1 MPPRPHIGDRELL
14 LIGKILSA
22 FSDDDLLEA
31 GLSPSE
37 RARADWMHDEINN
50 LMLARFGLDWNDID
64 LETV

>member
-22 FSDDDLLEA
+22 FSDDDLKDA
-31 GLSPSE
+31 GLSPDE
-37 RARADWMHDEINN
+37 RARSDWMFDEINQ
-50 LMLARFGLDWNDID
+50 LMLVRFGLDWIDID